1 MDIVKVPFGKF
12 NGQAVT
18 KYVLTNDN
26 GVQAGIL
33 DFAGL
38 LQSFKVPTKDGG
50 KADMVLTSENL
61 DEFTGNGFC
70 TNRLIGRV
78 AGRIGDGE
86 FKIDGKEYH
95 VEQNEG
101 KNTLHGGKNGF
112 YNHVW
117 HVDGTKLTDNAVSL
131 PLSLTLTPEMD
142 TFPGKMHVVAT
153 YTLDNNDNLSL
164 KFSATTDADT
174 LFNPTNHTYWNL
186 SNAAAKTID
195 NLKLYVNSKNHLAVD
210 DGKIPTGEKVANA
223 GTPFDFS
230 TPTKLADA
238 LKPMA
243 ATKEN
248 GFDDIWE
255 VEPSLDKPVASLE
268 DPESGR
274 KMTLYSDRNGLV
286 MYTMNSDDPTVYNHG
301 KVQPHMGIAMEAQ
314 TLSDTPH
321 HPEFGNVDLHP
332 GEEKTYTIK
341 WHVEY

>member
-1 MDIVKVPFGKF
+1 MELSKVPFGKY
-12 NGQAVT
+12 NDQAVT

-33 DFAGL
+33 NFAGL

-50 KADMVLTSENL
+50 KADMIPTSENL

-78 AGRIGDGE
+78 AGRIADGE
-86 FKIDGKEYH
+86 FKIDGQEYH

-112 YNHVW
+112 YSHIW
-117 HVDGTKLTDNAVSL
+117 HVDGTKLTDDAVSL
-131 PLSLTLTPEMD
+131 TLSLTLTEEMD
-142 TFPGKMHVVAT
+142 SFPGKMHVTAT
-153 YTLDNNDNLSL
+153 YTLDNDDNLTL
-164 KFSATTDADT
+164 KFSATSDANT
-174 LFNPTNHTYWNL
+174 LFNPTNHTYWNPAKP
-186 SNAAAKTID
+186 SAATID
-195 NLKLYVNSKNHLAVD
+195 NLKLYVNSANHLAVD

-243 ATKEN
+243 TTKEN

-255 VEPSLDKPVASLE
+255 VTPSLDKPVATLE

-301 KVQPHMGIAMEAQ
+301 EVHPHNGIAMEAQ

-321 HPEFGNVDLHP
+321 HPEFGNIDLHP
-332 GEEKTYTIK
+332 GEEKEYTIK

>member
-1 MDIVKVPFGKF
+1 MEISKVPFGKF
-12 NGQAVT
+12 NDQAVT

-33 DFAGL
+33 NFAGL

-50 KADMVLTSENL
+50 KADMILTSENL

-78 AGRIGDGE
+78 AGRIADGE
-86 FKIDGKEYH
+86 FKIDGQEYH
-95 VEQNEG
+95 VDQNEG
-101 KNTLHGGKNGF
+101 KNTLHGGKDGF
-112 YNHVW
+112 YSHVW
-117 HVDGTKLTDNAVSL
+117 HVDDTKLTDDAVSIT
-131 PLSLTLTPEMD
+131 LSLTLTEEMD
-142 TFPGKMHVVAT
+142 TFPGKMHVKAT
-153 YTLDNNDNLSL
+153 YTLDNDNNLSL
-164 KFSATTDADT
+164 KFSATSDANT

-186 SNAAAKTID
+186 SKASAATVD
-195 NLKLYVNSKNHLAVD
+195 GLKLYVNSKNHLAVD

-230 TPTKLADA
+230 KPTKLSDA
-238 LKPMA
+238 LKQMA
-243 ATKEN
+243 STKEN

-255 VEPSLDKPVASLE
+255 VEPSLDKPVATLE

-301 KVQPHMGIAMEAQ
+301 EVHPHNGIAMEAQ

-321 HPEFGNVDLHP
+321 HPEFGNIDLHP
-332 GEEKTYTIK
+332 GEEKEYTIK